1 MGDILQDIPRSS
13 AGVVWCG
20 RSRAMARSET
30 GWMVCNAL
38 VATVLLLSLAHA
50 AHFPPQVMRL
60 GDALEVSDPYA
71 EAFLGETPLGEEEEP
86 SATDTTTKSTDQE
99 TSSQTDAATKSTDE
113 ETSATDTATKSTK
126 EETSATDTATKSTDE
141 ETSGQTDAATKSTEQ
156 KTSTTDTATKS
167 TDAAA
172 AKSDAA
178 DPQNEAEPSTPEQK
192 KLASEQAQVKD
203 AELEWKDAWDS
214 TEAPGKLKLTIT
226 PLPNSE
232 DHTWLK
238 QMVENQKPQLLQ
250 QDLVTAEDAMKSA
263 EKMMKKR
270 PSEDKLST
278 AEVLAADLTRVNQVA
293 KVASSSTNSTAS
305 IDAVVAAAT
314 TKDPQVVAAE
324 LELATTKEELSAADD
339 DVASAKERVMNE
351 AATEKER
358 LQEEFKTHQQSLKT
372 SKLQKEKAIK
382 EAAQAIAAEKVGG
395 GKSE

>member
-1 MGDILQDIPRSS
+1 MGFKIQGLS
-13 AGVVWCG
+13 AGVVCG

-30 GWMVCNAL
+30 GWMACNAL

-50 AHFPPQVMRL
+50 AHFPPQVMHL

-71 EAFLGETPLGEEEEP
+71 EAFLGETPLGEEEDP
-86 SATDTTTKSTDQE
+86 SA
-99 TSSQTDAATKSTDE
+99 
-113 ETSATDTATKSTK
+113 ATDTATKSTNQETNSETDAATK
-126 EETSATDTATKSTDE
+126 GTNQETSAATDTATKSTDQ
-141 ETSGQTDAATKSTEQ
+141 ETSNIKNTDTTTKSTDTAAAKSQTDAA
-156 KTSTTDTATKS
+156 
-167 TDAAA
+167 
-172 AKSDAA
+172 
-178 DPQNEAEPSTPEQK
+178 DPKNEAEPSTPEQK

-263 EKMMKKR
+263 QKMMKKR
-270 PSEDKLST
+270 PSEDRLST
-278 AEVLAADLTRVNQVA
+278 AEVLAADMTRVNQVVNQVG
-293 KVASSSTNSTAS
+293 KVASNSTNSTAS

-324 LELATTKEELSAADD
+324 LELKTTKHELDQADD
-339 DVASAKERVMNE
+339 DVAEAKERVMDE
-351 AATEKER
+351 AKEEKDR
-358 LQEEFKTHQQSLKT
+358 LHEEFATHQQFLEK
-372 SKLQKEKAIK
+372 SKLQKEKAIRQ
-382 EAAQAIAAEKVGG
+382 AAQAIAAEKIAGD
-395 GKSE
+395 KSE

>member
-1 MGDILQDIPRSS
+1 MGFKIQGLS
-13 AGVVWCG
+13 AGVVCG

-30 GWMVCNAL
+30 GWMACNAL

-50 AHFPPQVMRL
+50 AHFPPQVMHL

-71 EAFLGETPLGEEEEP
+71 EAFLGETPLGEEEDP
-86 SATDTTTKSTDQE
+86 SAATDTATKSTNQETNSETDAATKGTNQETSAATDTATKRTDQETSNIKNTDTTTKSTD
-99 TSSQTDAATKSTDE
+99 TAAAKSQTDAA
-113 ETSATDTATKSTK
+113 
-126 EETSATDTATKSTDE
+126 
-141 ETSGQTDAATKSTEQ
+141 
-156 KTSTTDTATKS
+156 
-167 TDAAA
+167 
-172 AKSDAA
+172 
-178 DPQNEAEPSTPEQK
+178 DPKNEAEPSTPEQK

-263 EKMMKKR
+263 QKMMKKI
-270 PSEDKLST
+270 PSEDRLST
-278 AEVLAADLTRVNQVA
+278 AEVLAADMTRVNQVVNQVG
-293 KVASSSTNSTAS
+293 KVASNSTNSTVS

-324 LELATTKEELSAADD
+324 LELKTTKNELDQADD
-339 DVASAKERVMNE
+339 DVGEAKERVMDE
-351 AATEKER
+351 AKEEKDR
-358 LQEEFKTHQQSLKT
+358 LHEEFATHQQFLEKA
-372 SKLQKEKAIK
+372 KRQKEKAIRQ
-382 EAAQAIAAEKVGG
+382 AAQAIAAEKVAGD
-395 GKSE
+395 KSE

>member
-1 MGDILQDIPRSS
+1 MTTTTQQVIPQRDILQISQGHPQAR
-13 AGVVWCG
+13 CG

-50 AHFPPQVMRL
+50 AHFPPQVMHL

-86 SATDTTTKSTDQE
+86 SATDTATKSTDQE
-99 TSSQTDAATKSTDE
+99 TISQTDAATKSTDE
-113 ETSATDTATKSTK
+113 ETSATDTATKST
-126 EETSATDTATKSTDE
+126 DE
-141 ETSGQTDAATKSTEQ
+141 EASSKADATKSTEQ

-172 AKSDAA
+172 AKSQTDAA

-358 LQEEFKTHQQSLKT
+358 LQEEFKTHQQFLKT
-372 SKLQKEKAIK
+372 SKLQKEKGMK
-382 EAAQAIAAEKVGG
+382 TCMNHPDYFIALNDH
-395 GKSE
+395 S